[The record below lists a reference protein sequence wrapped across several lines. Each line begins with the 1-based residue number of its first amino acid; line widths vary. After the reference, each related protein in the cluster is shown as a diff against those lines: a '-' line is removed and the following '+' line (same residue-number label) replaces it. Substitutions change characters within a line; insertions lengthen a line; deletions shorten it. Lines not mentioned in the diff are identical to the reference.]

1 MPLTY
6 SIAYGL
12 IGGLMV
18 WTSFQGVF
26 LLLALVGIKVPGSD
40 DDDEAEAKEDAAP
53 EKAVE
58 EADA

>member
-1 MPLTY
+1 
-6 SIAYGL
+6 
-12 IGGLMV
+12 MV

-58 EADA
+58 ESDA